1 MSIGMEPFKKD
12 QFEGA
17 VSSVF
22 AATAIKDSGKYICP
36 PAVPEAGSSLA
47 QDDALADRLMD
58 LTRRVV
64 TEKTRSEST
73 QQGCPMDDL
82 VLH

>member
-1 MSIGMEPFKKD
+1 MSVGLEPFKKD

-17 VSSVF
+17 VSTVY
-22 AATAIKDSGKYICP
+22 AATTTRKSGQYICP
-36 PAVPEAGSSLA
+36 PAVPEPGSAMS
-47 QDDALADRLMD
+47 QDEKLADNLME

-64 TEKTRSEST
+64 MDKTRRESAD
-73 QQGCPMDDL
+73 QGCPFDDL